1 MTPEPIAIV
10 GSGCK
15 FPGSSSSPSR
25 LWELISKPKNVATK
39 PPPDRFNMDGFY
51 DPNPANPL
59 TTNAK
64 ESYFISENIRAFDAS
79 FFNIAANEATSL
91 DPQQRLLLETVY
103 ESLEAAGLRMEAL
116 RGSSTGV
123 FCGVMCADWEAV
135 VGLDKAVPEYAI
147 SGLAR
152 NNLANRISY
161 FFDWNGPSMS
171 IDTACSSSMVAL
183 HQGVCA
189 LQNGE
194 CATVAVIGTNLILSP
209 NLYFAASN
217 VKMLSPESR
226 GYMWDHRANGY
237 VRGEGIASLILK
249 RLSDAVA
256 DGDPIE
262 CVIRASGVN
271 QDGRTLGLTM
281 PSGKA
286 QAQLIRSTY
295 AVAGLDPTRPEDR
308 PQYFEAHGTGTQA
321 GDYQEATGIYST
333 FFGASPKTSTDD
345 VLHVGSIKTVIGPR
359 RELEAFVLCEDVL
372 MSSCKH
378 QDGEG
383 CAGLAGIIK
392 ASLSIQHGTIP
403 PNLHFERLNPKLEP
417 YSSCLKVPTEPVPWP
432 QLPPGVPRRVS
443 VNSFG
448 FGGTN
453 SHAILESYEPNL
465 HRNPKSHL
473 NGTSKHL
480 PSLLPFV
487 FSAASERSLGAV
499 LEKYARYLKDNPTV
513 KAADFAWSLIEKRSA
528 LKYRLTLYA
537 PTIEELQT
545 EIDKEMALRKADNPS
560 TVISRPDTGKK
571 SILGIFTGQGA
582 QWPQM
587 GLDLL
592 STFPVT
598 RGWFEEL
605 QDSLDQ
611 LPAEYQPDFSLFE
624 ELAAPKSS
632 SRIQEAAVAQPL
644 CTAVQIVLTRLLA
657 TLGISFDT
665 VVGHSS
671 GEVAAAYAAGVL
683 NAHDAIRIAYLR
695 GRVAH
700 LAGANNRAGSML
712 AAGLSVQEATDFCEK
727 PEFAGRISIA
737 ACNSPSSV
745 TLSGDADAIEEAD
758 LLLKSQDKFAR
769 RLLVDTAYHSHHM
782 QPCSDPYLRAMTGC
796 KIQLGQ
802 PTATTWFSTVHAGK
816 TINASSHGT
825 ALVAEY
831 WKDNMRNPVLFYQA
845 LMAAIAASPPG
856 LIIEVGPHPALK
868 GPALQSLSEVSQSA
882 SSTPYIGTLS
892 RGSTGV
898 QALAVTIGSLWAQLG
913 AEGVNVDQY
922 MSLYDQSRK
931 LQFIQD
937 LPSYPFDH
945 SQSYWTETR
954 RSKAYL
960 GRGRRHELLGDLS
973 EEVTEGEWRW
983 RNFLFQRNLEYLEG
997 HQIQSQTIFPATGY
1011 VAMALEAAA
1020 LMAEGRTM
1028 RLVEINDLVINQAIA
1043 FLDDNKG
1050 IETVFRAYQVRS
1062 EGSVTKAFF
1071 SCHADIGGTLKTCAS
1086 GQIVVTW
1093 GKVDE
1098 NLLPT
1103 KPPSVSGMS
1112 AVETDEF
1119 YASLGKLGYGYT
1131 DLFRGIT
1138 QLTRK
1143 LNMSRGLLN
1152 NVESDSLLLHP
1163 ATMDCGLQCL
1173 LGAIG
1178 APGDGSLSRLQIPT
1192 RIQSTI
1198 INPMFCGKCSVS
1210 AGKSLPFEAAVT
1222 GLSADGASGDVS
1234 LFTPDGHGLIQ
1245 FEGVHVTP
1253 LMQPTAK
1260 DDRPMFSQITW
1271 GSIEPNAEPVDGPPP
1286 PLQFC
1291 PGDKDDPQHMC
1302 FSVIQEILSK
1312 LTAQD
1317 RKNLEGFRRDV
1328 VEWFDHVV
1336 EMTRQG
1342 KHPLCNKEWADED
1355 PGEVL
1360 DVLAKKAQPII
1371 VEMTEKTRKHFLGFL
1386 RGETPMIEVYRQDN
1400 LLTRFYDQEQEL
1412 KYMSLRVG
1420 DLAGQ
1425 LAFRYPRMKIL
1436 EIGAGTGSATRAVLR
1451 RIGQYF
1457 HSYTFTD
1464 ISAGFFEDAEATFT
1478 DHADKMVYRV
1488 LDIEKSPVEQGF
1500 DANSYDLVIAANV
1513 LHATKYLQ
1521 PTMTNVRTLLK
1532 PGGHLIALEIT
1543 NENILQDAMFFCA
1556 FEGWWLGKND
1566 NRPWGPKIS
1575 VPKWEDLLR
1584 KTGFGGVETIIPSPE
1599 KPEYAYWGYSTFV
1612 TKAVEDG
1619 VESLREPLAVAPAAS
1634 DKLESIMIIGG
1645 ATEKTSR
1652 LVPELQRLLAP
1663 YFHQVYDALTI
1674 DSVECSDAPLAAI
1687 LCLADMDSPCFQ
1699 DLTAQKLSCLK
1710 RLLEVGRRLLW
1721 VTAGSESENPYLS
1734 MSKGFLSCIG
1744 YEYKGSLHQY
1754 FNIVDPDAVNAT
1766 LLGKTLMRMVQSEFT
1781 NDYSLSKGV
1790 GSVELELRF
1799 EDNVMKIPRIMN
1811 ATSLNQRYAAA
1822 QRAVY
1827 NQVSLEQSTVEL
1839 RSNKDNFEFV
1849 ETVDDVRDAS
1859 FDEHQSM
1866 VQIRVRYSVSLALR
1880 VKGAGF
1886 LSLILGTHEVSNAR
1900 FVAFAT
1906 KNASR
1911 VSSPSA
1917 WCWELPN
1924 HIAESQEPQFLK
1936 IMASA
1941 VMARNIIEQAET
1953 NTGLLVHEASDYL
1966 KRAIWTAAV
1975 AKGVQ
1980 PHFST
1985 SVAAVAESSSSIL
1998 FFHDASSSR
2007 TLSRLLPTNLSVIAN
2022 FSNTSNGV
2030 FSKVESLLSEDV
2042 QRHHNGTLCRL
2053 SPLPSKGL
2061 NVAAVSETFKIARV
2075 VAREVMLE
2083 LAKHF
2088 ESSDKTNVIDV
2099 EQVPRRGLRASEVEI
2114 IDWTQASEL
2123 PVRVSSASSQVR
2135 LSGSKTYLLVGMSG
2149 DLGQSVCHWMITR
2162 GARNIVLASRNPKVD
2177 PQWIDEMSKLEAN
2190 VRVESMDVTDRESIL
2205 NVDRT
2210 IRRNLPPVG
2219 GVVNGAMVL
2228 QDQMFSDSPLQSILG
2243 TFKPK
2248 VQGSRLLEEIYGGDG
2263 LDFFILFGS
2272 ATAILGN
2279 MGQSSYAAATNFM
2292 RSLIRRRREK
2302 NLVGSIIHPAE
2313 VCGVGYISRMG
2324 SDLSRLMN
2332 KLVGR
2337 HIVSERDLHETF
2349 AEAILAGDPASG
2361 RDPEVMSGFTQ
2372 HDPEETPDLIWYS
2385 NPQTWPLVNYRLHST
2400 SSQSTNTLM
2409 PIKQQLASA
2418 TNVTEAEEVVLA
2430 ALKAKIIQK
2439 LHLSEDISVTPD
2451 TRLAELGADSLVAVD
2466 LRTWFIRE
2474 LEVEIP
2480 ILHIQSGAS
2489 IGDLAATATSKLPS
2503 GFIPNPLLEVA
2514 ELFLN
2519 PIVFLIEKTAGEHG
2533 QQARDHPGV
2542 LGSREKTV
2550 MKIVEMLETIVS
2562 RHSPDSN
2569 ELNEIIDILV
2579 ATEGLE
2585 R

>member
-1 MTPEPIAIV
+1 
-10 GSGCK
+10 
-15 FPGSSSSPSR
+15 
-25 LWELISKPKNVATK
+25 
-39 PPPDRFNMDGFY
+39 
-51 DPNPANPL
+51 
-59 TTNAK
+59 
-64 ESYFISENIRAFDAS
+64 
-79 FFNIAANEATSL
+79 
-91 DPQQRLLLETVY
+91 
-103 ESLEAAGLRMEAL
+103 
-116 RGSSTGV
+116 
-123 FCGVMCADWEAV
+123 
-135 VGLDKAVPEYAI
+135 
-147 SGLAR
+147 
-152 NNLANRISY
+152 
-161 FFDWNGPSMS
+161 
-171 IDTACSSSMVAL
+171 
-183 HQGVCA
+183 
-189 LQNGE
+189 
-194 CATVAVIGTNLILSP
+194 
-209 NLYFAASN
+209 
-217 VKMLSPESR
+217 
-226 GYMWDHRANGY
+226 
-237 VRGEGIASLILK
+237 
-249 RLSDAVA
+249 
-256 DGDPIE
+256 
-262 CVIRASGVN
+262 
-271 QDGRTLGLTM
+271 
-281 PSGKA
+281 
-286 QAQLIRSTY
+286 
-295 AVAGLDPTRPEDR
+295 
-308 PQYFEAHGTGTQA
+308 
-321 GDYQEATGIYST
+321 
-333 FFGASPKTSTDD
+333 
-345 VLHVGSIKTVIGPR
+345 
-359 RELEAFVLCEDVL
+359 
-372 MSSCKH
+372 
-378 QDGEG
+378 
-383 CAGLAGIIK
+383 
-392 ASLSIQHGTIP
+392 
-403 PNLHFERLNPKLEP
+403 
-417 YSSCLKVPTEPVPWP
+417 
-432 QLPPGVPRRVS
+432 
-443 VNSFG
+443 
-448 FGGTN
+448 
-453 SHAILESYEPNL
+453 
-465 HRNPKSHL
+465 
-473 NGTSKHL
+473 
-480 PSLLPFV
+480 
-487 FSAASERSLGAV
+487 
-499 LEKYARYLKDNPTV
+499 
-513 KAADFAWSLIEKRSA
+513 
-528 LKYRLTLYA
+528 
-537 PTIEELQT
+537 
-545 EIDKEMALRKADNPS
+545 
-560 TVISRPDTGKK
+560 
-571 SILGIFTGQGA
+571 
-582 QWPQM
+582 
-587 GLDLL
+587 
-592 STFPVT
+592 
-598 RGWFEEL
+598 
-605 QDSLDQ
+605 
-611 LPAEYQPDFSLFE
+611 
-624 ELAAPKSS
+624 
-632 SRIQEAAVAQPL
+632 
-644 CTAVQIVLTRLLA
+644 
-657 TLGISFDT
+657 
-665 VVGHSS
+665 
-671 GEVAAAYAAGVL
+671 
-683 NAHDAIRIAYLR
+683 
-695 GRVAH
+695 
-700 LAGANNRAGSML
+700 ML

-1710 RLLEVGRRLLW
+1710 RYVSEFLVGAVCPLYW
-1721 VTAGSESENPYLS
+1721 PTPEITKCQSESATWNG
-1734 MSKGFLSCIG
+1734 MSK
-1744 YEYKGSLHQY
+1744 
-1754 FNIVDPDAVNAT
+1754 
-1766 LLGKTLMRMVQSEFT
+1766 
-1781 NDYSLSKGV
+1781 
-1790 GSVELELRF
+1790 
-1799 EDNVMKIPRIMN
+1799 
-1811 ATSLNQRYAAA
+1811 
-1822 QRAVY
+1822 
-1827 NQVSLEQSTVEL
+1827 
-1839 RSNKDNFEFV
+1839 
-1849 ETVDDVRDAS
+1849 
-1859 FDEHQSM
+1859 
-1866 VQIRVRYSVSLALR
+1866 
-1880 VKGAGF
+1880 
-1886 LSLILGTHEVSNAR
+1886 
-1900 FVAFAT
+1900 
-1906 KNASR
+1906 
-1911 VSSPSA
+1911 
-1917 WCWELPN
+1917 
-1924 HIAESQEPQFLK
+1924 
-1936 IMASA
+1936 
-1941 VMARNIIEQAET
+1941 
-1953 NTGLLVHEASDYL
+1953 
-1966 KRAIWTAAV
+1966 
-1975 AKGVQ
+1975 
-1980 PHFST
+1980 
-1985 SVAAVAESSSSIL
+1985 
-1998 FFHDASSSR
+1998 
-2007 TLSRLLPTNLSVIAN
+2007 
-2022 FSNTSNGV
+2022 
-2030 FSKVESLLSEDV
+2030 
-2042 QRHHNGTLCRL
+2042 
-2053 SPLPSKGL
+2053 
-2061 NVAAVSETFKIARV
+2061 TF
-2075 VAREVMLE
+2075 
-2083 LAKHF
+2083 
-2088 ESSDKTNVIDV
+2088 
-2099 EQVPRRGLRASEVEI
+2099 RR
-2114 IDWTQASEL
+2114 
-2123 PVRVSSASSQVR
+2123 
-2135 LSGSKTYLLVGMSG
+2135 
-2149 DLGQSVCHWMITR
+2149 
-2162 GARNIVLASRNPKVD
+2162 
-2177 PQWIDEMSKLEAN
+2177 
-2190 VRVESMDVTDRESIL
+2190 
-2205 NVDRT
+2205 
-2210 IRRNLPPVG
+2210 
-2219 GVVNGAMVL
+2219 
-2228 QDQMFSDSPLQSILG
+2228 
-2243 TFKPK
+2243 
-2248 VQGSRLLEEIYGGDG
+2248 
-2263 LDFFILFGS
+2263 
-2272 ATAILGN
+2272 
-2279 MGQSSYAAATNFM
+2279 
-2292 RSLIRRRREK
+2292 
-2302 NLVGSIIHPAE
+2302 
-2313 VCGVGYISRMG
+2313 
-2324 SDLSRLMN
+2324 
-2332 KLVGR
+2332 
-2337 HIVSERDLHETF
+2337 
-2349 AEAILAGDPASG
+2349 
-2361 RDPEVMSGFTQ
+2361 
-2372 HDPEETPDLIWYS
+2372 
-2385 NPQTWPLVNYRLHST
+2385 
-2400 SSQSTNTLM
+2400 
-2409 PIKQQLASA
+2409 
-2418 TNVTEAEEVVLA
+2418 
-2430 ALKAKIIQK
+2430 
-2439 LHLSEDISVTPD
+2439 
-2451 TRLAELGADSLVAVD
+2451 
-2466 LRTWFIRE
+2466 
-2474 LEVEIP
+2474 
-2480 ILHIQSGAS
+2480 
-2489 IGDLAATATSKLPS
+2489 
-2503 GFIPNPLLEVA
+2503 
-2514 ELFLN
+2514 
-2519 PIVFLIEKTAGEHG
+2519 
-2533 QQARDHPGV
+2533 
-2542 LGSREKTV
+2542 
-2550 MKIVEMLETIVS
+2550 
-2562 RHSPDSN
+2562 
-2569 ELNEIIDILV
+2569 
-2579 ATEGLE
+2579 
-2585 R
+2585 